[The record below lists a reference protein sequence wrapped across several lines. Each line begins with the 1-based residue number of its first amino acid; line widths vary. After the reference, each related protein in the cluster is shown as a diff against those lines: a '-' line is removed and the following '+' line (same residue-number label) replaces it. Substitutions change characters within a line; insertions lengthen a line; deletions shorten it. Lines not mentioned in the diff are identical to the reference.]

1 MVGRDLFFA
10 FLLLAGLGLALRCW
24 LLERRLEKARKQLEE
39 QDQLLREVVE
49 RLRLMPNRTPA
60 KEGART
66 EAFAADL
73 AQADLKQ
80 RLKGGDGPKPIPE
93 RYRLVAALAR
103 RGLVAADIAEILE
116 IAPGEA
122 EQLIKLAR
130 VSGER

>member
-1 MVGRDLFFA
+1 MAGRDLFFA
-10 FLLLAGLGLALRCW
+10 FLLFVGLALALRCW
-24 LLERRLEKARKQLEE
+24 LLERRLEQARKQLEE

-49 RLRLMPNRTPA
+49 RLRLVPDRSPA
-60 KEGART
+60 QTAARP
-66 EAFAADL
+66 EAFAVDL

>member
-1 MVGRDLFFA
+1 MAGRDLFFA
-10 FLLLAGLGLALRCW
+10 FLLLVGLALALRCW
-24 LLERRLEKARKQLEE
+24 LLERRLEQARKQLEE

-49 RLRLMPNRTPA
+49 RLRLVPDRSPA
-60 KEGART
+60 QTAARP
-66 EAFAADL
+66 EAFAVDL

-80 RLKGGDGPKPIPE
+80 RLKGGDAPKPIPE

-122 EQLIKLAR
+122 EELIKLAR

>member
-1 MVGRDLFFA
+1 MPGRDLFFA
-10 FLLLAGLGLALRCW
+10 FLLFAGLGLALRCW
-24 LLERRLEKARKQLEE
+24 ILEKRLEQGRKQLEE

-49 RLRLMPNRTPA
+49 RLRLMPDRIPG
-60 KEGART
+60 KEPSRS
-66 EAFAADL
+66 EVFAADL

>member
-1 MVGRDLFFA
+1 MAGRDLFFA
-10 FLLLAGLGLALRCW
+10 FLLLVGLGLALRCW
-24 LLERRLEKARKQLEE
+24 LLERRLEQARKQLEE

-49 RLRLMPNRTPA
+49 RLRLVPDRSPA
-60 KEGART
+60 QTAARP
-66 EAFAADL
+66 EAFAVDL

-122 EQLIKLAR
+122 EELIKLAR

>member
-1 MVGRDLFFA
+1 MPGRDLFFV
-10 FLLLAGLGLALRCW
+10 FLLLACLGLALRCW
-24 LLERRLEKARKQLEE
+24 LLERRLEQRRKQLAE

-49 RLRLMPNRTPA
+49 RLRLMPDRAPA
-60 KEGART
+60 KEGARP

-73 AQADLKQ
+73 AQADFKQ
-80 RLKGGDGPKPIPE
+80 RLKGGDGSKPIPE

-122 EQLIKLAR
+122 EQLIALAR

>member
-1 MVGRDLFFA
+1 MAGRDLFFA
-10 FLLLAGLGLALRCW
+10 FLLLVGLALALRCW
-24 LLERRLEKARKQLEE
+24 LLERRLEQARKQLEE

-49 RLRLMPNRTPA
+49 RLRLVPDRSPA
-60 KEGART
+60 QAAARP
-66 EAFAADL
+66 EAFAVDL

-80 RLKGGDGPKPIPE
+80 RLKGGDAPKPIPE

-122 EQLIKLAR
+122 EELIKLAR

>member
-1 MVGRDLFFA
+1 MAGRDLFFA
-10 FLLLAGLGLALRCW
+10 FVLLVCLGLALRCW
-24 LLERRLEKARKQLEE
+24 FLERRLEQARKQLQE

-49 RLRLMPNRTPA
+49 RLRLVPDRASVQET
-60 KEGART
+60 ARP

-122 EQLIKLAR
+122 EQLTKLAQ

>member
-1 MVGRDLFFA
+1 MAGRDLFFA
-10 FLLLAGLGLALRCW
+10 FVLLACLGLALRCW
-24 LLERRLEKARKQLEE
+24 LLERRLEQARKQLEE

-49 RLRLMPNRTPA
+49 RLRLMPNRAPA
-60 KEGART
+60 KEGARP

>member
-1 MVGRDLFFA
+1 MAGRDLFFA
-10 FLLLAGLGLALRCW
+10 FLLLVGLGLALRCW
-24 LLERRLEKARKQLEE
+24 LLERRLEQARKQLEE

-49 RLRLMPNRTPA
+49 RLRLVPDRSPA
-60 KEGART
+60 QAAARP
-66 EAFAADL
+66 EAFAANL

-80 RLKGGDGPKPIPE
+80 RLKGGDAPKPIPE
-93 RYRLVAALAR
+93 RYRLVATLAR